1 MEWVRTVAGLLRQRA
16 LRWLGRGNAHV
27 WILSGTIALAGLG
40 AAAVNA
46 APARHATP
54 KVMTSTSSG
63 QQNTTP
69 STSDPLGD
77 GDGC

>member
-1 MEWVRTVAGLLRQRA
+1 MAWVRTVAGLLRQRT

-40 AAAVNA
+40 AAAITA
-46 APARHATP
+46 GPARHAMP
-54 KVMTSTSSG
+54 KVMTGTPSG
-63 QQNTTP
+63 QQNTGP
-69 STSDPLGD
+69 STSDPIGD